1 MPFGTYHN
9 RCHYYLPMGLPF
21 GGVPERRGGR
31 LTQYCRYCCYLVCG
45 DANYCTEQ
53 KRTMSDATAKSPNR
67 CHDFAFNPIDALG
80 ENEKGY
86 IPKNPKKKQCD
97 GQISLF

>member
-1 MPFGTYHN
+1 
-9 RCHYYLPMGLPF
+9 
-21 GGVPERRGGR
+21 
-31 LTQYCRYCCYLVCG
+31 
-45 DANYCTEQ
+45 
-53 KRTMSDATAKSPNR
+53 MSDATAKSPNR

-86 IPKNPKKKQCD
+86 IPMNPKKKQCD